1 MLCTSILQFNVWH
14 IQESLHFPE
23 SLKMIRA
30 INFSAIFA
38 VLLLTSNVDHSLSLQ
53 QVENADTI
61 TGHVFREKATGL
73 LSHGA
78 IQKEGRASADEVHD
92 VVFVVQHNNV
102 DKLTRILHDVS
113 DPSSAKYGKHL
124 TRAEISDLTANPTAR
139 KEVLAHLKAAGASVV
154 TDSPYGDHHITAR
167 APVSVWE
174 NMFNTEF
181 FVYSHVSGKDSTKF
195 MRTEEYSVPQALDA
209 HVTSVFNTIQTPLS
223 RKPKSVAAVPKTA
236 HKARSLAGVVM
247 AGYTTPERINLAYGI
262 PSNKGHPKA
271 TQAIYEFGAASY
283 CPEDIADFQYNM
295 DIPDFTVNKTIGAKP
310 TTQAVCFADTEYCAE
325 ANADLSFMMAI
336 SESPT
341 TYYGSETSMGL
352 WLLSLANAP
361 NPPKVISISYGL
373 DEIYISQAERDLFTH
388 EAITLGT
395 MGVSILVAS
404 GDDGATT
411 PRARGHP
418 ENCMYE
424 PIFPATCPYVT
435 TVGAT
440 QVGAQCSK

>member
-1 MLCTSILQFNVWH
+1 MV
-14 IQESLHFPE
+14 
-23 SLKMIRA
+23 RA
-30 INFSAIFA
+30 INLSAVFA
-38 VLLLTSNVDHSLSLQ
+38 VLLLTSTVDHSSSLE
-53 QVENADTI
+53 QVENAGII
-61 TGHVFREKATGL
+61 TTHVFREKAPGL

-78 IQKEGRASADEVHD
+78 IQKEGRASAEEIHN

-113 DPSSAKYGKHL
+113 DPSNSKYGKHL

-139 KEVLAHLKAAGASVV
+139 NEVLAHLKAVGASVI
-154 TDSPYGDHHITAR
+154 TDSPYGDHHITAS

-181 FVYSHVSGKDSTKF
+181 FTYSHASGTDNTKF
-195 MRTEEYSVPQALDA
+195 IRTEKYSIPQALDA
-209 HVTSVFNTIQTPLS
+209 HITSVFNTIQTPLS
-223 RKPKSVAAVPKTA
+223 RKAKSPAAVPKTA
-236 HKARSLAGVVM
+236 HKKRSLAGTLL

-271 TQAIYEFGAASY
+271 TQAIYEFGHVSY
-283 CPEDIADFQYNM
+283 SPQDISDFQYNM
-295 DIPDFTVNKTIGAKP
+295 DIPDFTVNKTIGATP
-310 TTQAVCFADTEYCAE
+310 TTQDVCAANTEFCAE
-325 ANADLSFMMAI
+325 ANVDLSFIMAI

-352 WLLSLANAP
+352 WLLSVASAP

-373 DEIYISQAERDLFTH
+373 DEIYITQAERDLFSH
-388 EAITLGT
+388 EAIKLGT

-411 PRARGHP
+411 SRARNHP

-424 PIFPATCPYVT
+424 PVFPASCPYVT
-435 TVGAT
+435 TIGAT
-440 QVGAQCSK
+440 QVGALYCD